1 MIIVFG
7 IGAVLALVGGLG
19 VLLAAFRTGMLWGLA
34 ILLLSPLSLIYLVLY
49 WQEAKRPFF
58 LEMIGIVIMYASS
71 SYIS

>member
-7 IGAVLALVGGLG
+7 IGAVLAFVGAIG

-34 ILLLSPLSLIYLVLY
+34 LLLLSPLSLIYLVLY

-58 LEMIGIVIMYASS
+58 LEMIGIIIMYSSS
-71 SYIS
+71 SYIT